1 MRIKNWERRRPLMRE
16 MWNKNWAKKRTNN
29 WKNEDK
35 ELGKERSIIGE
46 MRIKNWTKKRNNWR
60 NEGEHWKG
68 RGPNIGEMRIKNW
81 AKKRIRKWRKED
93 KEL

>member
-1 MRIKNWERRRPLMRE
+1 MRIKNWAKKRTDNWRNEDKELGKEKIYCNGEIRT
-16 MWNKNWAKKRTNN
+16 KNWAKKRTNN
-29 WKNEDK
+29 
-35 ELGKERSIIGE
+35 G
-46 MRIKNWTKKRNNWR
+46 R

-81 AKKRIRKWRKED
+81 AKKRIRNWRKED